1 MIRFLT
7 KGILRD
13 RTRSVFP
20 VLVVTLTVAMII
32 FFQGF
37 LTGIM
42 NSMFLDS
49 AVVSTGHVKVMTRA
63 YKEENQLLPNDLALL
78 ETDQLIQGLNKDYS
92 DYFWTPRITFGGLLD
107 VPDEKGET
115 RSQGPVIALGID
127 LLSMESRQI
136 EIWKLEQR
144 WAGNSE

>member
-63 YKEENQLLPNDLALL
+63 YKEENQLLSNDLALL

-92 DYFWTPRITFGGLLD
+92 DYF
-107 VPDEKGET
+107 
-115 RSQGPVIALGID
+115 
-127 LLSMESRQI
+127 LSLI
-136 EIWKLEQR
+136 HI
-144 WAGNSE
+144 